1 MVLDGAAGLALG
13 SAGFLALA
21 LILARLGLRA
31 RPVIA
36 AAATSVPTATVL
48 MWLAA
53 PLALDM
59 ARFDPIAA
67 LIFAGCGVLFPI
79 GQTLLSFETNRRMGP
94 ALAGALGNVTP
105 LFALGFAALIL
116 GEDVTPWRGAGAVVL
131 IFLRTIRATIIA
143 GVALL
148 SLRGGTGQ
156 RDWPLWVLMLPVA
169 SAVIR
174 SIAQTGVKAGLA
186 LWPSAFAAS
195 LVGYTVSSAVI
206 LTLRARR
213 QVAPVPWREHGM
225 FMLVGVCN
233 ATAVMLM
240 YAALSQGA
248 VGVVA
253 PLVATYPL
261 FTLGLSALMLRD
273 EQIHARLL
281 GGVAVTVAGVVLV
294 LVG

>member
-59 ARFDPIAA
+59 ARFDPIAG

-116 GEDVTPWRGAGAVVL
+116 GEDVTPWRGAGAVV
-131 IFLRTIRATIIA
+131 IIA

-213 QVAPVPWREHGM
+213 HVAPVPWREHGM